1 MPKKSEL
8 CDMTEH
14 LDKDFKECM
23 ITYIRYRLSIQKF
36 FLKTMTAAGI
46 SCNQL
51 YKLGGMQKATFDKNF
66 VNGIASMD
74 MCCRLSDLIT
84 FILEDIDMERNDTR
98 SKNEPKSCL
107 TIDFRNKL
115 TELTIRK
122 EFEHLNCSIDITKA
136 LYTNNHRKRLKEELV
151 NLAYEEKLLPLENLV
166 DKNHTRMN
174 AINKKGLKK

>member
-1 MPKKSEL
+1 
-8 CDMTEH
+8 MTQNTRKEIN
-14 LDKDFKECM
+14 ECM
-23 ITYIRYRLSIQKF
+23 ITYIRYRLTIQKF

-51 YKLGGMQKATFDKNF
+51 YTFGGMQKATFDKNF

-84 FILEDIDMERNDTR
+84 FILEDIDRERNDTR
-98 SKNEPKSCL
+98 SKNDPKSCL
-107 TIDFRNKL
+107 TLDFQNKL
-115 TELTIRK
+115 AELTIRK
-122 EFEHLNCSIDITKA
+122 KYEYLNCSIDITKA
-136 LYTNNHRKRLKEELV
+136 FYTNNHRKKLKEELL

-166 DKNHTRMN
+166 DKKHTRMN